1 MGLFAGYANYALLFA
16 ALPFCLW
23 ATFSDLKYMTIP
35 NKLVMAMAVAFI
47 AVGITVLPY
56 DIFLWRFLVG
66 LIVLAVGFLLFAI
79 GGMGGGD
86 AKFGAVMV
94 LFVAYED
101 LVSFVLILALV
112 TLIAVTLHF
121 IIGKMPFAKNL
132 ATNWKSWEKNKKF
145 PLGFGMGAALVCYLV
160 LEAVTV

>member
-1 MGLFAGYANYALLFA
+1 MGLFAAYANYALLLA

-23 ATFSDLKYMTIP
+23 ATLSDLKYMTIP
-35 NKLVMAMAVAFI
+35 NKLVAAMAIAFA
-47 AVGITVLPY
+47 AVGIIVLPY
-56 DIFLWRFLVG
+56 DVFLWRLLGGF
-66 LIVLAVGFLLFAI
+66 IVLAVGFLLFAI

-86 AKFGAVMV
+86 AKFAAVMV

-101 LVSFVLILALV
+101 ILQFVLILALV

-121 IIGKMPFAKNL
+121 FVGKLPFAQNL
-132 ATNWKSWEKNKKF
+132 GANWKSWEKNKKF
-145 PLGFGMGAALVCYLV
+145 PLGFGMGMALICYLV